1 MKRIVTLAL
10 AVFCLIGLF
19 GCSSSLSSP
28 GGREYVYE
36 REGYG
41 GSFVITLKEDG
52 TFVYVEGWLGS
63 YTGVGQWTM
72 EDSIVTLADDRIMGQ
87 NKVNRF
93 RFDGRNL
100 VFLQKESSN
109 FTYLTVKDGE
119 RFIGQESRIAK

>member
-1 MKRIVTLAL
+1 MKRIVALILATLCILGL
-10 AVFCLIGLF
+10 A
-19 GCSSSLSSP
+19 GCSSGVANP

-41 GSFVITLKEDG
+41 GEFVITLKEDG

-72 EDSIVTLADDRIMGQ
+72 EDSIVTLADDRMMGQ
-87 NKVNRF
+87 SKVNRF

-100 VFLQKESSN
+100 VFLQRESSN

-119 RFIGQESRIAK
+119 RFIGRESRIAK